1 MPRNLLQLP
10 TTLAYARGGYS
21 VALDLGSQECRVN
34 VLLDTGSSTL
44 AVAAQ
49 GYAPERDTALTATAY
64 AQQIS
69 YGGGRLAGPVL
80 RSRIGLGDRDQ
91 HRGLDDVAFACVQGT
106 PPTFFRDADG
116 ICGLA
121 FRRLDAA
128 HDLSAPLAAQGRDP
142 AVTWPWPFADSDAAA
157 LHDLFEQQ
165 PRVELEPLFT
175 ALQSHNVFAD
185 CFALQIGRAVVHIT
199 DAAATT
205 RQLEGDPLNRGVLV
219 LGGGEE
225 CQSLYDGAFADLR
238 VLHDVYYN
246 VNLLSLQ
253 VGDDAAIPAPALA
266 AEYQAGAVSNAII
279 DTGSSFLMLEATLY
293 DAVIAAFRARDPRL
307 AELVARFEQAF
318 ADGQGLPNSAIDPA
332 DWPTLHLRL
341 EAPDGSETCLRCEP
355 DDYWPRNG
363 FYAGQR
369 VFLLLRQI
377 AGWANQSVLGLPL
390 LCGRYCVFD
399 RRDGGTGRIRLAKAR
414 AD

>member
-10 TTLAYARGGYS
+10 TTLAYSRGGYS
-21 VALDLGSQECRVN
+21 VALNLGSEGSAVN

-44 AVAAQ
+44 AVTMQ
-49 GYAPERDTALTATAY
+49 RYAPGRDAALAATPY
-64 AQQIS
+64 VQQIS
-69 YGGGRLAGPVL
+69 YGGGQLAGPVL
-80 RSRIGLGDRDQ
+80 HSRVGLGDRDQ
-91 HRGLDDVAFACVQGT
+91 RRTLDGVAFACVQGA

-121 FRRLDAA
+121 YRRLNAA

-142 AVTWPWPFADSDAAA
+142 ALTWPWPYADTDAAA
-157 LHDLFEQQ
+157 LHELLEQQ
-165 PRVELEPLFT
+165 PRVELEPLFS
-175 ALQSHNVFAD
+175 ALECHDVFAD

-199 DAAATT
+199 DAAATA

-253 VGDDAAIPAPALA
+253 VGDGAVIPAPALA
-266 AEYQAGAVSNAII
+266 AEYQASAVSNAIV

-307 AELVARFEQAF
+307 AELIARFGQAF
-318 ADGQGLPNSAIDPA
+318 ADGQGLPNSAIDPG
-332 DWPTLHLRL
+332 DWPTLHLRI

-399 RRDGGTGRIRLAKAR
+399 RRDGGAGRIRLARAR
-414 AD
+414 TD

>member
-21 VALDLGSQECRVN
+21 VALNLGSEESALN

-44 AVAAQ
+44 AVTAQ
-49 GYAPERDTALTATAY
+49 RYAPERDTVLAATAY

-80 RSRIGLGDRDQ
+80 RSRVGLGDRDQ
-91 HRGLDDVAFACVQGT
+91 RRDLDDVAFACVQGA

-121 FRRLDAA
+121 YRRLDAA
-128 HDLSAPLAAQGRDP
+128 HDLSAPLAALGRDP
-142 AVTWPWPFADSDAAA
+142 ALAWPWPYADTDAAA
-157 LHDLFEQQ
+157 LHELLEQQ

-175 ALQSHNVFAD
+175 ALQRHGVFAD

-199 DAAATT
+199 DAAATA

-225 CQSLYDGAFADLR
+225 CRSLYDGAFADLR

-253 VGDDAAIPAPALA
+253 IGDDEPLPAPALLP
-266 AEYQAGAVSNAII
+266 EYQAGSVSNAII
-279 DTGSSFLMLEATLY
+279 DTGSSFVMLEASLY
-293 DAVIAAFRARDPRL
+293 DAAVAALRARNPRL

-318 ADGQGLPNSAIDPA
+318 AQGQGLPNAAIDPA
-332 DWPTLHLRL
+332 EWPVLHLRL

-363 FYAGQR
+363 FYAGRR

-399 RRDGGTGRIRLAKAR
+399 RRGGGAGRIRLARAR
-414 AD
+414 SA